1 MADQSNMLE
10 VLAEALLQ
18 QGFCAAD
25 ELGFSVIYQRPDDS
39 LKVHL
44 GSDGSFTALDGN
56 DEVIAEG
63 TGTEDL
69 YAVLVSKKNVVV
81 TKPGRRSLR
90 KRPPRGYSTNG

>member
-1 MADQSNMLE
+1 MTVHGSGLE
-10 VLAEALLQ
+10 TLVEALLQ
-18 QGFCAAD
+18 QGFCAD
-25 ELGFSVIYQRPDDS
+25 ECGLSVIYRRADDE

-69 YAVLVSKKNVVV
+69 YAVLVTKTVVAAI
-81 TKPGRRSLR
+81 PGRRR
-90 KRPPRGYSTNG
+90 QRVTR

>member
-10 VLAEALLQ
+10 VLAEALPQ
-18 QGFCAAD
+18 QGFCATDA
-25 ELGFSVIYQRPDDS
+25 LGFSVIYQRPDDS

-81 TKPGRRSLR
+81 AKPGRRSLR
-90 KRPPRGYSTNG
+90 KRPF

>member
-44 GSDGSFTALDGN
+44 GGDGSFTALDGN

-69 YAVLVSKKNVVV
+69 YAVLVSKTVLA
-81 TKPGRRSLR
+81 TKPGRRR
-90 KRPPRGYSTNG
+90 KRRSF